1 MAAPNVFWC
10 LEPLWRPSS
19 RPLEANLLT
28 IARDFSF
35 FFLGFPSYFVFALAS
50 HFAQLLWGA
59 GWGGMGYSWAA
70 LGGTWWCG
78 KLEGSLISIYNQV
91 TKYHNSMFKVFITL
105 WTTTTVAKTQR
116 HTPTKLMRTVE
127 PHNGLIRI
135 ECNLKT
141 FQF

>member
-1 MAAPNVFWC
+1 MAAPCVFSC

-35 FFLGFPSYFVFALAS
+35 FFSRLSQLFCFCPRLAFRPTS
-50 HFAQLLWGA
+50 VGCGL
-59 GWGGMGYSWAA
+59 GGMGYSWAA
-70 LGGTWWCG
+70 LGGTLWCG
-78 KLEGSLISIYNQV
+78 VLEGSLISIYNQV

-116 HTPTKLMRTVE
+116 HTPTKLKRTVE
-127 PHNGLIRI
+127 LRSGLIRI

-141 FQF
+141 FQN